1 MEFLRRTSELRD
13 DGYTPGELSRLVRT
27 GDLTRIRRG
36 CYGPAQTESPD
47 PIEQHHRLVRA
58 TFPLVAP
65 DAVVSHVSGAVL
77 HGLPLFAT
85 PLIRVQLSRAEI
97 PGGKA
102 RSAIQLHAASLDASE
117 VAVID
122 GISVTTLP
130 RTVADLARSLSFEQA
145 VVSGDAALRLGLSR
159 VEVEDGLLRMRR
171 WPGVVQARRV
181 IRFLDGRSESPG
193 ESRSRVGFLTSGIP
207 SPEPQYE
214 VHDERG
220 RLIARTD
227 FAWEQFHTLGEFD
240 GKAKYGRLLRPG
252 ETPDDAVYREKV
264 REDALRGAGWQVVR
278 WTWADLARP
287 QEIARRL
294 RQAFARSPSLS
305 LVGRL

>member
-1 MEFLRRTSELRD
+1 
-13 DGYTPGELSRLVRT
+13 
-27 GDLTRIRRG
+27 
-36 CYGPAQTESPD
+36 
-47 PIEQHHRLVRA
+47 
-58 TFPLVAP
+58 
-65 DAVVSHVSGAVL
+65 VV

-85 PLIRVQLSRAEI
+85 TLTRVQLTRAEI

-102 RSAIQLHAASLDASE
+102 RSAIQLHAASLDVSE

-145 VVSGDAALRLGLSR
+145 VVAGDAALRLGLSR
-159 VEVEDGLLRMRR
+159 DEVEDGLRPMRR

-181 IRFLDGRSESPG
+181 MRFLDGRSESPG
-193 ESRSRVGFLTSGIP
+193 ESRSRVAFLTSGIP

-220 RLIARTD
+220 RLIGRTD

-252 ETPDDAVYREKV
+252 EMPDDAVYREKV

-278 WTWADLARP
+278 WTWADLARA
-287 QEIARRL
+287 QEIASRL
-294 RQAFARSPSLS
+294 RQAFARSRS
-305 LVGRL
+305 

>member
-13 DGYTPGELSRLVRT
+13 VGYTAGELSRLVRK

-36 CYGPAQTESPD
+36 AYGPPATESLD
-47 PIEQHHRLVRA
+47 PMEQHRRLVRA
-58 TFPLVAP
+58 TFPLLAP
-65 DAVVSHVSGAVL
+65 DAVVSHTSAAAL

-85 PLIRVQLSRAEI
+85 TLTRMQLTRAEI

-102 RSAIQLHAASLDASE
+102 RSAIQLHAASLDVRE

-145 VVSGDAALRLGLSR
+145 VIAGDAALRFGLSR
-159 VEVEDGLLRMRR
+159 DEAEDGLLRMRR

-181 IRFLDGRSESPG
+181 MRFLDGRSESPG
-193 ESRSRVGFLTSGIP
+193 ESRSRVGFLTARIP

-252 ETPDDAVYREKV
+252 ETPDDAVYREKM
-264 REDALRGAGWQVVR
+264 RCAALAGR
-278 WTWADLARP
+278 WSDGPGPIWP
-287 QEIARRL
+287 GL
-294 RQAFARSPSLS
+294 RRSPVVFTRPSP
-305 LVGRL
+305 VHDP

>member
-1 MEFLRRTSELRD
+1 
-13 DGYTPGELSRLVRT
+13 
-27 GDLTRIRRG
+27 
-36 CYGPAQTESPD
+36 
-47 PIEQHHRLVRA
+47 
-58 TFPLVAP
+58 
-65 DAVVSHVSGAVL
+65 
-77 HGLPLFAT
+77 LFAT
-85 PLIRVQLSRAEI
+85 PLIRVQLTRAEI

-227 FAWEQFHTLGEFD
+227 FAWEQFRTLGEFD

-252 ETPDDAVYREKV
+252 ETPDDAVYREKM
-264 REDALRGAGWQVVR
+264 RCAALAGR
-278 WTWADLARP
+278 WSDGPGPIWP
-287 QEIARRL
+287 GL
-294 RQAFARSPSLS
+294 RRSPVVFTRPSP
-305 LVGRL
+305 VHDP

>member
-65 DAVVSHVSGAVL
+65 DAVVSHVSAAVL

-85 PLIRVQLSRAEI
+85 PLIRVQLTRAEI

-227 FAWEQFHTLGEFD
+227 FAWEQF
-240 GKAKYGRLLRPG
+240 
-252 ETPDDAVYREKV
+252 
-264 REDALRGAGWQVVR
+264 
-278 WTWADLARP
+278 
-287 QEIARRL
+287 
-294 RQAFARSPSLS
+294 
-305 LVGRL
+305 